1 MLQSWFWWL
10 YWVMWGFPGG
20 SGVKNPPP
28 MKEMPE
34 TWVWSLGWE
43 DPLEEEMATHSSI
56 LAWRISWTEE
66 PAGFSE
72 PVGTQLSTQEHIHIG
87 SYSRRS
93 SFVRIVYWSIQEWW
107 GIILTSYSSTVQE
120 KKNHSCTVLAIFLN
134 IWGCFTH
141 THTYTYTET
150 PVV

>member
-1 MLQSWFWWL
+1 
-10 YWVMWGFPGG
+10 
-20 SGVKNPPP
+20 

-56 LAWRISWTEE
+56 LAWRTSWTEE

-107 GIILTSYSSTVQE
+107 GIMLTSYSSMVQE
-120 KKNHSCTVLAIFLN
+120 KKTNILVLFLQFFWTFE
-134 IWGCFTH
+134 IVLHTH
-141 THTYTYTET
+141 THIHIHTNSSCLEYYCLVSQRRKSTKEAQGQR
-150 PVV
+150 